1 MAARNIAQ
9 TDTLETFRT
18 QFNELAANDFG
29 DIGTLDA
36 SLTATSVIGA
46 VNEINSVVT
55 AAAGWFIQDDAT
67 NIQAVGSGQT
77 LSAFGTVNQVTA
89 VVSSPDKLTLGLTDD
104 VTIAND
110 LTVTGDITSVGGD
123 ITVTGNII
131 AANVTTTGATQ
142 TLGSVQIVGNTITST
157 DSSWIKIDESLEVGG
172 VVRAGYIEMNPAT
185 GYAAGMG
192 FKSTEP
198 TNKFI
203 VFDGTPVINNR
214 KIQFEGDVEDSNFMT
229 LSCVEPTG
237 QRFINIPDADGYML
251 LDVST
256 GYATSSIFTT
266 SSTLNIYNSAGVLQK
281 TIIGSAT

>member
-77 LSAFGTVNQVTA
+77 LSTFGTVNQVTA

-198 TNKFI
+198 TNKLI

-229 LSCVEPTG
+229 LSCVEPTA

-266 SSTLNIYNSAGVLQK
+266 SSTLNIYNSSGVLQK

>member
-77 LSAFGTVNQVTA
+77 LSTFGTVNQVTA

-110 LTVTGDITSVGGD
+110 LTVTGDITNVGGS
-123 ITVTGNII
+123 ITAVGNLSV
-131 AANVTTTGATQ
+131 ANVTGTGPTH
-142 TLGSVQIVGNTITST
+142 TLGTVQISGNTINST
-157 DSSWIKIDESLEVGG
+157 DSSQMIIDDSLKVVGPIEAG
-172 VVRAGYIEMNPAT
+172 VVTINPA
-185 GYAAGMG
+185 GSNNIESSSGALLFG
-192 FKSTEP
+192 SDIELS
-198 TNKFI
+198 TNKNLF
-203 VFDGTPVINNR
+203 
-214 KIQFEGDVEDSNFMT
+214 FEGATDNEFETKLTVTDPTADRVIT
-229 LSCVEPTG
+229 LPDETG
-237 QRFINIPDADGYML
+237 TVAI
-251 LDVST
+251 T
-256 GYATSSIFTT
+256 GLATSSIF
-266 SSTLNIYNSAGVLQK
+266 SSAVTLVIYNSAGVAQK
-281 TIIGSAT
+281 TIVGSAT

>member
-1 MAARNIAQ
+1 MAVRSIAI
-9 TDTLETFRT
+9 TDSLETFRT
-18 QFNELAANDFG
+18 QFNEMCADDFG

-36 SLTATSVIGA
+36 SLSATSIIGA
-46 VNEINSVVT
+46 VNEINGVVT
-55 AAAGWFIQDDAT
+55 AAAGWFIEDSGST
-67 NIQAVGSGQT
+67 IQAVGSGQT
-77 LSAFGTVNQVTA
+77 LTTLGVSNQTTV
-89 VVSSPDKLTLGLTDD
+89 VVSTPDTLTVGLADD
-104 VTIAND
+104 VTIANN
-110 LTVTGDITSVGGD
+110 LTVTGDITNVGGD
-123 ITVTGNII
+123 ITVAGNVSATNITSTG
-131 AANVTTTGATQ
+131 TTQ
-142 TLGSVQIVGNTITST
+142 QLGTIVFEGNTISCT
-157 DSSWIKIDESLEVGG
+157 DSTEIKIAENVEVDGII
-172 VVRAGYIEMNPAT
+172 RAGYIEMNPAT

>member
-18 QFNELAANDFG
+18 QFNALAADDFG

-36 SLTATSVIGA
+36 SLSATSVIGA

-192 FKSTEP
+192 FRTTHP
-198 TNKFI
+198 DNLI
-203 VFDGTPVINNR
+203 LFDGLPVIKGRNIALEGNNEND
-214 KIQFEGDVEDSNFMT
+214 FEAI
-229 LSCVEPTG
+229 LRIAEPVSDYVIDFPAQTG
-237 QRFINIPDADGYML
+237 NVI
-251 LDVST
+251 LDVSLA
-256 GYATSSIFTT
+256 YATSTIFTT
-266 SSTLNIYNSAGVLQK
+266 PSTLNIYNSAGVLQK
-281 TIIGSAT
+281 TIVGSAT

>member
-77 LSAFGTVNQVTA
+77 LSTFGTVNQVTA

-198 TNKFI
+198 TNKLI